1 MVVQEGEFTSVPVID
16 IRALV
21 NPAYSNAKLEVA
33 KQIYDA
39 CRYEKGGNSTRDKL
53 EKSSIK

>member
-1 MVVQEGEFTSVPVID
+1 MVVQQEEFTSVPVID

-21 NPAYSNAKLEVA
+21 DKDATPQAKAEVA

-39 CRYEKGGNSTRDKL
+39 CR
-53 EKSSIK
+53 